1 MAKNNKNI
9 LIGLKIIAVGGAA
22 YYFIKK
28 KGTGEIPAAPLPS
41 PNISKASLL
50 QSVKENQDIL
60 TYKSKI
66 ITLRLMLK
74 LSFQLTI
81 TSDVTDQLKNFYSLW
96 KNTPKSMD
104 LPYGNVVNQSNIDY
118 YLLDIVLH
126 KSVLKQLTKM

>member
-1 MAKNNKNI
+1 
-9 LIGLKIIAVGGAA
+9 
-22 YYFIKK
+22 
-28 KGTGEIPAAPLPS
+28 
-41 PNISKASLL
+41 
-50 QSVKENQDIL
+50 
-60 TYKSKI
+60 
-66 ITLRLMLK
+66 MLK